1 MLAFM
6 SNPSFILP
14 IQTNAALK
22 QPKSFQGASLLTR
35 PQTITPPGNSVLAQ
49 QKANMVT
56 ATQIQNKVPVPQT
69 VRPPLPLSQ
78 LGPAS
83 SKVLLQTS
91 KPAASQA
98 ANASRIKGGASAT
111 VTAAL
116 AAHAQKLDTNSLAA
130 SHKEKRKFEAL
141 K

>member
-1 MLAFM
+1 M
-6 SNPSFILP
+6 
-14 IQTNAALK
+14 QTNAVMK

-35 PQTITPPGNSVLAQ
+35 PQTVIPAAGNVVLAQ
-49 QKANMVT
+49 QRANLMA
-56 ATQIQNKVPVPQT
+56 ATQIQNKVAAAPQT
-69 VRPPLPLSQ
+69 IRPTLSQ

-83 SKVLLQTS
+83 SKVLLHTS
-91 KPAASQA
+91 KATTSQV
-98 ANASRIKGGASAT
+98 ANASRIKGGASAA

-116 AAHAQKLDTNSLAA
+116 QAHAQKSDASSLAT